1 MTDYDSSGKGVREAD
16 LEFEGEVWQWRG
28 PAPHYFVSVPA
39 ELCDAMRAAARLV
52 SYGWGM
58 VPAQVQLGSTT
69 WRTAIFPKD
78 GGYIVPI
85 KAAVRQREN
94 VSEGDLVRIGLLI
107 GP

>member
-1 MTDYDSSGKGVREAD
+1 METESPVD
-16 LEFEGEVWQWRG
+16 LTFEGEVWQWRG

-39 ELCDAMRAAARLV
+39 ELCDVLRAAAKVV

-58 VPAQVQLGSTT
+58 VPVRVRVGSTE

-85 KAAVRQREN
+85 KADVRRK
-94 VSEGDLVRIGLLI
+94 EGIEEGHVIALGLLI